1 VRARV
6 VDVWHRRYAAEVTRA
21 PTSSVSNGT
30 FGHSTVLLNA
40 MRTATLSTL
49 FLSACLGLT
58 AAGALATQTDL
69 PNFAS
74 TTEVP
79 DASLSKYHVALTCAV
94 ENADVGTMTIAV
106 WGDLAPITVRN
117 FLRLCSEGFYDGKS
131 FHRILRDF
139 MVQGGDPTGTG
150 AGNSPH
156 GTIKAEF
163 STDPARAH
171 GYGVLSMARM
181 GNDPNSASCQFFI
194 CCDESPAVWNLDGQ
208 YASFGR
214 VTSGVA
220 TLEALANTP
229 VLGARGEASKPKVA
243 VTIKQAKVISGP
255 APAGEVIVRPQ
266 EVADLGGQPERIT
279 VQHVLISFQGTPVKG
294 VTRTKEEAEALAQE
308 VLAKVQA
315 GEDFEA
321 LVRAHSDDPPSE
333 KDPGMYRILNTGV
346 RDSASERRLFDLE
359 KRFRK
364 SIEELDAERAKAPL
378 NEEQYQTRFK
388 ALQSAAQAEYAS
400 FIQHKRSGLVPAF
413 GDVGFTL
420 EVGAVGLAPFDTKKS
435 PFGWHVIKR
444 LQ

>member
-1 VRARV
+1 M
-6 VDVWHRRYAAEVTRA
+6 RYAK
-21 PTSSVSNGT
+21 
-30 FGHSTVLLNA
+30 
-40 MRTATLSTL
+40 LSTL
-49 FLSACLGLT
+49 ALAAGLWLSA
-58 AAGALATQTDL
+58 ADARATQTDL
-69 PNFAS
+69 PDFAS
-74 TTEVP
+74 PTAVP
-79 DASLSKYHVALTCAV
+79 DADLAKYHVALSCAV
-94 ENADVGTMTIAV
+94 EGADVGTMTIAL

-117 FLRLCSEGFYDGKS
+117 FLRLCGEGFYDGKK

-220 TLEALANTP
+220 TLEALAGTP
-229 VLGARGEASKPKVA
+229 VQPARGEASKPKVP
-243 VTIKQAKVISGP
+243 VTITRAKVIAGP
-255 APAGEVIVRPQ
+255 APTGEVIARPRQ
-266 EVADLGGQPERIT
+266 PLDLGGQPEKIT
-279 VQHVLISFQGTPVKG
+279 VQHILISFQGAGIPG
-294 VTRTKEEAEALAQE
+294 VTRTKEEAEALAKE

-315 GEDFEA
+315 GADFEA
-321 LVRAHSDDPPSE
+321 LLREHSNDPPGE
-333 KDPGMYRILNTGV
+333 VDPGVYRILNTGV
-346 RDSASERRLFDLE
+346 RDSATERRLFELE
-359 KRFRK
+359 RRLRK
-364 SIEELDAERAKAPL
+364 SMEELDAERKKAPL
-378 NEEQYQTRFK
+378 SNEEYQARAR
-388 ALQSAAQAEYAS
+388 ALQSAAQAEYTT
-400 FIQHKRSGLVPAF
+400 FVQHERARLVPAF

-420 EVGAVGLAPFDTKKS
+420 EVGAVGLAPFDAKS
-435 PFGWHVIKR
+435 SKYGWHVIRR